1 MPTRRSSG
9 IYYVKRRFRGLDP
22 SLVYRSLGTRSKT
35 RARTLEDILVNLHGR
50 GELDVVLAFQTG
62 RVAIATIAEFYQ
74 TGRIAELTV
83 RLAAPE
89 SVTLG
94 VACAQALKDK
104 RHEVRPSTLDRYRQG
119 LAHLQRLAG
128 ESNPVEEVLTVER
141 LREFRGIRI
150 EEGAA
155 RDTCNNDMIAVA
167 VLVSYALR
175 QNWIRTR
182 PKIKQFKTASR
193 VKWLEPADL
202 NPYMAA
208 LRQPFRA
215 QMQLLVGTGM
225 RLGET
230 EALRVCDLSFSAAS
244 ECQARVRD
252 AKTEAGVRSVFVP
265 PWTASAVAVHIQQHD
280 LSGDDPIFTIPRR
293 SVQTEHK
300 RACALAG
307 IHDYRIHDHRHT
319 AAVALARAGM
329 PLHLL
334 QGQLGHKNIAM
345 TMRYAQFHPDYTDV
359 GAYFDQ
365 VAKTF
370 GLAVAGNVSGNSFSP
385 AITLTG
391 DRSS

>member
-1 MPTRRSSG
+1 MG
-9 IYYVKRRFRGLDP
+9 
-22 SLVYRSLGTRSKT
+22 
-35 RARTLEDILVNLHGR
+35 
-50 GELDVVLAFQTG
+50 DVLIAFQSG
-62 RVAIATIAEFYQ
+62 RVAIATIAEFYE
-74 TGRIAELTV
+74 TGRIAELTT

-104 RHEVRPSTLDRYRQG
+104 QHEVRPPTLDRYTQG
-119 LAHLQRLAG
+119 LAHLQRLTG
-128 ESNPVEEVLTVER
+128 ESTPVEEVLTVER
-141 LREFRGIRI
+141 LREFRRVRV

-155 RDTCNNDMIAVA
+155 PETCNNDMIAVS
-167 VLVSYALR
+167 VLISYALR
-175 QNWIRTR
+175 QNWITTR

-265 PWTASAVAVHIQQHD
+265 TWAASAVAAHIQKHD
-280 LSGDDPIFTIPRR
+280 LSGDDPIFTIRRR
-293 SVQTEHK
+293 SVQAEHK
-300 RACALAG
+300 RACGLAG

-334 QGQLGHKNIAM
+334 RGQLGHKNIAM
-345 TMRYAQFHPDYTDV
+345 TMRYAQFHPDYADV
-359 GAYFDQ
+359 ADYFDR

-370 GLAVAGNVSGNSFSP
+370 GLAVAGNVLGNSHS
-385 AITLTG
+385 AAQALASDG
-391 DRSS
+391 SS